1 MIKGYTIFLGG
12 AGIGSIVVTR
22 NAVNCSP
29 NFIAP
34 HFCNRRMGIIKIF
47 FLIQPLKQLLLYI
60 LATPNFLKA
69 WRLYVLIESKER
81 HILSAISFMVN
92 PAADNL
98 STSSSSFFRTASS
111 HSFHLCSLREYFQY
125 LLNPLLCNSTCPAVL

>member
-29 NFIAP
+29 NFISP

-47 FLIQPLKQLLLYI
+47 FLIQPLKQLLVYI

-98 STSSSSFFRTASS
+98 
-111 HSFHLCSLREYFQY
+111 
-125 LLNPLLCNSTCPAVL
+125 